1 MEANL
6 STNLMRRQKEFEAV
20 ISSADSKTLSL
31 EAESKEQELNSSKSS
46 LDDLTAMLK
55 GIDALIDF

>member
-1 MEANL
+1 
-6 STNLMRRQKEFEAV
+6 MRRQKEFEAV